1 MVVMFEPSDNP
12 KCFALPLGCDFS
24 QAFLAGLRA
33 RMLGQPPEA
42 MARVE
47 IFVNTRRTERR
58 MRDLLEQGPAGFVPR
73 IRVIT
78 DLARDP
84 MVAAGIAPAI
94 SPLRRRLEL
103 AQVIAALLDREP
115 DLAPRAAT
123 YDLADSLAGLMD
135 EMHGEGITTEA
146 LKTLD
151 IDESH
156 AAHWGHSLKFL
167 NILAAYFDDLS
178 EPDTET
184 RQRLVVEQLARDWA
198 ENPPDH
204 PVLLA
209 GSTGSRGATALFM
222 QTVAK
227 LPQGAVILPGYDL
240 DMPDHVVAALQDKAA
255 PGDHPQAGLVKFVT
269 SLGLDPAAVPR
280 WAEIPPNH
288 PARNALVSLA
298 LRPAPV
304 TDQWLSEGPK
314 LGSMVKAT
322 ENMALMNATS
332 PRHEALAI
340 ALRLRAAAEAD
351 QTATLITPDRQLTR
365 QVTAALQRWDITP
378 DDSAGRPLA
387 LTPPGVFLRLV
398 SGLFVERLTAETL
411 LILLKHPLTNTGSDN
426 KDIRK
431 THLKRSRELELN
443 ELRGGAPFPDFD
455 VIAAWAAKR
464 ENDSDAQAWVAWLR
478 DCFDLLGDDTA
489 KPLADHLALHRRLAE
504 GLAAGPEGAPEISEL
519 WLQDAGIEAAKLFA
533 ALEDNADAGGVMSA
547 VEYVAL
553 FRSVMNGAEV
563 REKFTA
569 HPGITIWGTL
579 EARVQ
584 GADLVIL
591 GGLNDGIWPA
601 APAPD
606 PWLSRPMRQQAGLL
620 LPERRI
626 GLSAHD
632 FQQAIAAPEV
642 VLSRAL
648 RDADAPTVPSRWLNR
663 LTNLMAGLGEDG
675 AQARAE
681 MEARGQYWLDL
692 ANAIEVPKIKL
703 TPAKRPSPRPPLK
716 ARPEKLSVTQIK
728 TLIRDPYAIYARKVL
743 GLNRLDPVRREPD
756 ALLRGQVLHEVLEE
770 FVQAT
775 LDALPEDA
783 AQHLLT
789 VAEAIFETEAPW
801 PATRRLWL
809 ARLGRVAEWF
819 VETERKRRKRGM
831 PVGFEIFGSVDLGE
845 PKFNLYGKAD
855 RFDRTPDG
863 RLVIYD
869 YKTGAAPSKG
879 QIEHFDKQLP
889 LEGAMAQRGGFKGL
903 DPAEI
908 AGLEYI
914 GLGGGGEITALE
926 IDDGQ
931 IDAAWQGLRDL
942 IRAYQRVETGYTAR
956 ARMEKRTDASDYD
969 HLSRLGEWQ
978 DSDPSEGEDLT

>member
-1 MVVMFEPSDNP
+1 MFETTVNP
-12 KCFALPLGCDFS
+12 RCFALPLGCDFS
-24 QAFLAGLRA
+24 QAFLAGLHA
-33 RMLGQPPEA
+33 RLKGQPPEA
-42 MARVE
+42 MAKVE
-47 IFVNTRRTERR
+47 VFVNTRRTERR
-58 MRDLLEQGPAGFVPR
+58 MLELLQQGPAGFVPR

-84 MVAAGIAPAI
+84 MVSAGIPPAI

-103 AQVIAALLDREP
+103 AQTIAALLDREP

-123 YDLADSLAGLMD
+123 YDLADALAGLMD

-146 LKTLD
+146 LKAID
-151 IDESH
+151 IAESH
-156 AAHWGHSLKFL
+156 AAHWGQSLKFL
-167 NILAAYFDDLS
+167 NILAGYFGDTG

-204 PVLLA
+204 PVLVA

-222 QTVAK
+222 QSVAK

-240 DMPDHVVAALQDKAA
+240 DMPEHVVAALQDEAA
-255 PGDHPQAGLVKFVT
+255 TGDHPQAGLVKFVT
-269 SLGLDPAAVPR
+269 SLGLDPTALAR
-280 WAEIPPNH
+280 WSETVPNH

-314 LGSMVKAT
+314 LGGMAAAT
-322 ENMALMNATS
+322 TSMALMNAAS

-340 ALRLRAAAEAD
+340 ALRLRAAAENG

-365 QVTAALQRWDITP
+365 QVTAALQRWDIVP

-411 LILLKHPLTNTGSDN
+411 LILLKHPLTNTGGGDKATRN
-426 KDIRK
+426 
-431 THLKRSRELELN
+431 THLLRSRELELDK
-443 ELRGGAPFPDFD
+443 LRGGAPFPDFD
-455 VIAAWAAKR
+455 VISSWAGARKNDTDAVAWA
-464 ENDSDAQAWVAWLR
+464 AWLR
-478 DCFDLLGDDTA
+478 DCFALLAGAAD
-489 KPLADHLALHRRLAE
+489 KPLAEHLALHRRLAE
-504 GLAAGPEGAPEISEL
+504 KLAAGPDDTPETSQL
-519 WLQDAGIEAAKLFA
+519 WLKDAGIEAAKLFA
-533 ALEDNADAGGVMSA
+533 ELEDNADAGGVMSA

-553 FRSVMNGAEV
+553 FRAVMNKAEV
-563 REKFTA
+563 RETFTA
-569 HPGITIWGTL
+569 HPHITIWGTL

-642 VLSRAL
+642 VLSRAV
-648 RDADAPTVPSRWLNR
+648 RDADAPTVTSRWLIR
-663 LTNLMAGLGEDG
+663 LTNLLTGLGDDG
-675 AQARAE
+675 VQALAG
-681 MEARGQYWLDL
+681 MEARGQHWLDL
-692 ANAIEVPKIKL
+692 AEALEVPKVQL
-703 TPAKRPSPRPPLK
+703 DPEKRPSPRPPIK
-716 ARPEKLSVTQIK
+716 ARPARLSVTQIK

-743 GLNRLDPVRREPD
+743 GLNRLDPIRREPD

-770 FVQAT
+770 FIKT
-775 LDALPEDA
+775 TIEALPGDA
-783 AQHLLT
+783 AGQLLA
-789 VAEAIFETEAPW
+789 VAETVFETQAPW

-819 VETERKRRKRGM
+819 VEHEHARRKRGL
-831 PVGFEIFGSVDLGE
+831 PVAFEKWGSVDLGE
-845 PKFNLYGKAD
+845 PEFNLFGMAD
-855 RFDRTPDG
+855 RIDSTPDG

-869 YKTGAAPSKG
+869 YKTGAVPSKG

-889 LEGAMAQRGGFKGL
+889 LEGAMAQRGGFEGL
-903 DPAEI
+903 EPADI

-914 GLGGGGEITALE
+914 GLGGGGVIAALE

-931 IDAAWQGLRDL
+931 IDAAWEGLRDL
-942 IRAYQRVETGYTAR
+942 IRAYQRPETGYTAR
-956 ARMEKRTDASDYD
+956 ARMEKRTDVSDYD

-978 DSDPSEGEDLT
+978 DSDLAEGEDLI

>member
-1 MVVMFEPSDNP
+1 MFEPTDNP
-12 KCFALPLGCDFS
+12 NCFALPLGCDFS
-24 QAFLAGLRA
+24 QAFLQGLRA
-33 RMLGQPPEA
+33 RLKDQPPEA

-58 MRDLLEQGPAGFVPR
+58 LRDLLLAGPPALLPR

-84 MVAAGIAPAI
+84 MLAAGIPAAI

-103 AQVIAALLDREP
+103 GQTIAALLRREP
-115 DLAPRAAT
+115 NLAPRAAT
-123 YDLADSLAGLMD
+123 YDLADTLAGLMD

-146 LKTLD
+146 LKAID
-151 IDESH
+151 IAESH
-156 AAHWGHSLKFL
+156 AAHWGQSLKFL
-167 NILAAYFDDLS
+167 NILSAYFDDTN

-198 ENPPDH
+198 ANPPDH
-204 PVLLA
+204 PVIVA

-222 QTVAK
+222 QTVAN
-227 LPQGAVILPGYDL
+227 LAQGAVVLPGYDL
-240 DMPDHVVAALQDKAA
+240 DMPEHVIAALQDDAA
-255 PGDHPQAGLVKFVT
+255 TGDHPQAGLVRFVA
-269 SLGLDPAAVPR
+269 SLGLDPANVPVWGAVT
-280 WAEIPPNH
+280 PNH
-288 PARNALVSLA
+288 AARNALVSLA

-314 LGSMVKAT
+314 LGDMAT
-322 ENMALMNATS
+322 ATANMSLMNAAS

-340 ALRLRAAAEAD
+340 ALCLRAAAERG

-365 QVTAALQRWDITP
+365 QVTAALLRWDIVP

-411 LILLKHPLTNTGSDN
+411 LILLKHPLTNTGSGDRAARN
-426 KDIRK
+426 
-431 THLKRSRELELN
+431 THLLRSRELELDK
-443 ELRGGAPFPDFD
+443 LRGGAPFPDFD
-455 VIAAWAAKR
+455 VISGWSGARKNDTGAVAWA
-464 ENDSDAQAWVAWLR
+464 AWLR
-478 DCFDLLGDDTA
+478 DCFGRLTGVAD
-489 KPLADHLALHRRLAE
+489 KPLADHLALHRALAE
-504 GLAAGPEGAPEISEL
+504 KLAAGPDGAPETSQL
-519 WLQDAGIEAAKLFA
+519 WLKEAGIEAAKLFSQ
-533 ALEDNADAGGVMSA
+533 LEENADAGGVMSA
-547 VEYVAL
+547 VEYVSL
-553 FRSVMNGAEV
+553 FRAVMNKAEV
-563 REKFTA
+563 RETFTA
-569 HPGITIWGTL
+569 HPHITIWGTL

-606 PWLSRPMRQQAGLL
+606 PWLSRPMRAQAGLL

-642 VLSRAL
+642 VLSRAV
-648 RDADAPTVPSRWLNR
+648 RDADAPSVASRWLIR
-663 LTNLMAGLGEDG
+663 LTNLLSGLDSGG
-675 AQARAE
+675 KQALSE

-692 ANAIEVPKIKL
+692 ADALEVPKVKL
-703 TPAKRPSPRPPLK
+703 TAENRPSPRPPIK
-716 ARPEKLSVTQIK
+716 ARPAKLSVTQIK

-743 GLNRLDPVRREPD
+743 GLRKLDPIRREPD
-756 ALLRGQVLHEVLEE
+756 AMLRGQVLHKVLED
-770 FVQAT
+770 FIKST
-775 LDALPEDA
+775 IDALPQDA
-783 AQHLLT
+783 AQQLLAT
-789 VAEAIFETEAPW
+789 AETIFATDAPW
-801 PATRRLWL
+801 PATRRIWL

-819 VETERKRRKRGM
+819 VEHEQTRRTRGV
-831 PVGFEIFGSVDLGE
+831 PVAFEQWGSVDLGE
-845 PKFNLYGKAD
+845 PKFNLFGMAD
-855 RFDRTPDG
+855 RIDRTPDG

-869 YKTGAAPSKG
+869 YKTGAVPSKG

-889 LEGAMAQRGGFKGL
+889 LEAAMAQRGGFEGL
-903 DPAEI
+903 EPADI

-914 GLGGGGEITALE
+914 GLGGDGVIAALK

-931 IDAAWQGLRDL
+931 IDAAWEGLRDL
-942 IRAYQRVETGYTAR
+942 IRAYQRAETGYTAR
-956 ARMEKRTDASDYD
+956 ARMEKRTDVSDYD

-978 DSDPSEGEDLT
+978 DSDLTEGEDLS

>member
-1 MVVMFEPSDNP
+1 
-12 KCFALPLGCDFS
+12 
-24 QAFLAGLRA
+24 
-33 RMLGQPPEA
+33 

-78 DLARDP
+78 DLAHDP
-84 MVAAGIAPAI
+84 MISAGIAPAI

-103 AQVIAALLDREP
+103 AQTIASLLDREP
-115 DLAPRAAT
+115 DIAPRAAT

-151 IDESH
+151 IAESH
-156 AAHWGHSLKFL
+156 AAHWGQSLKFL
-167 NILAAYFDDLS
+167 NILSDYFGETG

-204 PVLLA
+204 PVLVA

-227 LPQGAVILPGYDL
+227 LAQGAVILPGYDL
-240 DMPDHVVAALQDKAA
+240 DMPDHVVTALQDENAI
-255 PGDHPQAGLVKFVT
+255 GDHPQAGMVKFVA
-269 SLGLDPAAVPR
+269 SLGLNPATVPR
-280 WAEIPPNH
+280 WAEITPNH
-288 PARNALVSLA
+288 PARNGLVSLA

-314 LGSMVKAT
+314 LGSMVAAT
-322 ENMALMNATS
+322 ENMALMNAAS

-340 ALRLRAAAEAD
+340 ALRLRAAAEEG

-365 QVTAALQRWDITP
+365 QVTAALERWNITP

-398 SGLFVERLTAETL
+398 SGLFVERLTAEIL
-411 LILLKHPLTNTGSDN
+411 LVLLKHPLTNTGSDD

-431 THLKRSRELELN
+431 NHLMRSRELELKK
-443 ELRGGAPFPDFD
+443 LRGGAPFPDFD
-455 VIAAWAAKR
+455 VIMTWAEERKS
-464 ENDSDAQAWVAWLR
+464 DSDAKGWVTWLR
-478 DCFDLLGDDTA
+478 GCFDFLGEDA
-489 KPLADHLALHRRLAE
+489 PKPLAAHLALHRRMAE
-504 GLAAGPEGAPEISEL
+504 MLAAGPKGTPETSEL
-519 WLQDAGIEAAKLFA
+519 WLKEAGKEAAKLFA
-533 ALEDNADAGGVMSA
+533 ELEDNADAGGIMSA
-547 VEYVAL
+547 VEYSSL
-553 FRSVMNGAEV
+553 FRSVMNKAEV

-569 HPGITIWGTL
+569 HPHITIWGTL

-591 GGLNDGIWPA
+591 GGLNDGIWPSS
-601 APAPD
+601 PSPD
-606 PWLSRPMRQQAGLL
+606 PWLSRPMRKQAGLL
-620 LPERRI
+620 MPERRI

-642 VLSRAL
+642 VLSRAV
-648 RDADAPTVPSRWLNR
+648 RDTDAPTVTSRWLNR
-663 LTNLMAGLGEDG
+663 LTNLLSGLGNDG
-675 AQARAE
+675 TQALAG
-681 MEARGQYWLDL
+681 MVTRGQYWLNL
-692 ANAIEVPKIKL
+692 ADALETPKIRL
-703 TPAKRPSPRPPLK
+703 TPAKRPSPRPPVK

-743 GLNRLDPVRREPD
+743 RLNKLEPIRREPD
-756 ALLRGQVLHEVLEE
+756 ALLRGQVLHKVLED

-775 LDALPEDA
+775 IDALPEDA
-783 AQHLLT
+783 AQQLLT
-789 VAEAIFETEAPW
+789 VAETIFETQAPW
-801 PATRRLWL
+801 PATRRMWL

-819 VETERKRRKRGM
+819 VEHEHERRKRGT
-831 PVGFEIFGSVDLGE
+831 PVAFENWGDVEMDE
-845 PKFNLYGKAD
+845 PKFTLFGMAD
-855 RFDRTPDG
+855 RIDRTLDG

-869 YKTGAAPSKG
+869 YKTGAVPSKG

-889 LEGAMAQRGGFKGL
+889 LEGAIAQRGGFKGL
-903 DPAEI
+903 EPADI

-914 GLGGGGEITALE
+914 GLGGGGAITALE

-931 IDAAWQGLRDL
+931 IDAAWEGLRDL
-942 IRAYQRVETGYTAR
+942 IRAYQRPGTGYTAR
-956 ARMEKRTDASDYD
+956 ARMEKRNDVSDYD

-978 DSDPSEGEDLT
+978 DSDPAEGEDLT